1 MTLTVRVIAP
11 DRVILDQQAEEV
23 ILPSTTGQL
32 GILTDHV
39 PLMTALDIG
48 VMRYRAQNK
57 WAAIAVLG
65 GFAEIEDNEVTVLVN
80 EAELG
85 ATIDPDRARREFEEA
100 ENHYNQV
107 AEGDKL
113 GKIQADRAVR
123 RARARWQATTNL

>member
-1 MTLTVRVIAP
+1 MTLTVRVISP
-11 DRVILDQQAEEV
+11 DRVILDQQAEEL

-57 WAAIAVLG
+57 WSAIAVLG
-65 GFAEIEDNEVTVLVN
+65 GFAEIEENEVTILVN

-85 ATIDPDRARREFEEA
+85 SSIDPEQARAEFNAAEA
-100 ENHYNQV
+100 HLSQV
-107 AEGDKL
+107 PEGDKL
-113 GKIQADRAVR
+113 GKIQADRAFR
-123 RARARWQATTNL
+123 RARARLQATTNL